1 MSLTQDASH
10 GWLALR
16 FSMCNDKLEHRS
28 GAVGVFRIASL
39 RQSHAVK
46 IREATVTILKNL
58 CEPTARMPRS
68 RTKRNLA
75 LRQKTINDDHHHSDI
90 DGDDDVDVDVDVV
103 DDDDD
108 SDDDDP
114 FH

>member
-28 GAVGVFRIASL
+28 GAIGVFRIASL

-46 IREATVTILKNL
+46 ILEATMTILRNF
-58 CEPTARMPRS
+58 CEPTVRMPYS
-68 RTKRNLA
+68 SSKRNLD
-75 LRQKTINDDHHHSDI
+75 LQVNSCSMTRMMPRN
-90 DGDDDVDVDVDVV
+90 

-108 SDDDDP
+108 DDDD
-114 FH
+114 FDGHDEN